1 VESQIRWCLFTDIMA
16 ITGLL
21 LGAIRSE
28 REKALA
34 ALRDSN
40 KALEWQVQQRT
51 LELTQANADLQ
62 AALAE
67 RRRLQLEMNQITE
80 ERQKLVGQE
89 LHDGLGQQLTGIA
102 FMINSLRET
111 LAARSAP
118 EAPVLQQVGGLLGE
132 AMAMLRSLSRGLYPI
147 ALDTGGLAFALQQL
161 AQHTRNFSKIQC
173 TVRYSE
179 DVQITDAAT
188 SLNLYRITQEA
199 VSNALRHAQAG
210 QIDIE
215 LSGSGN
221 HYVLSITDDGAG
233 FRDRSS
239 KIKETLGLRS
249 MQSRAEMI
257 GATIEIRKH
266 PDDGT
271 SIVVTGSLNREGQ
284 DLASRT

>member
-1 VESQIRWCLFTDIMA
+1 MAGEDHFPVALSLFPFAIWGALRFGSLGAATVTLIVSWLAIQGIVQGAGPFVVESGVENQIRWCLFTDIMA

-80 ERQKLVGQE
+80 ERQKMAGQE

-118 EAPVLQQVGGLLGE
+118 EAPVLQQVGGLLR
-132 AMAMLRSLSRGLYPI
+132 RSDGHAPVTVPWTLSHRPGYRRPCIRASATGPTHPEFFQNPVHCPLFRGR
-147 ALDTGGLAFALQQL
+147 ANNRRGHLAKPLS
-161 AQHTRNFSKIQC
+161 H
-173 TVRYSE
+173 Y
-179 DVQITDAAT
+179 
-188 SLNLYRITQEA
+188 
-199 VSNALRHAQAG
+199 
-210 QIDIE
+210 
-215 LSGSGN
+215 SGSCFQCLAPCPSQANRHRTFG
-221 HYVLSITDDGAG
+221 IGQP
-233 FRDRSS
+233 
-239 KIKETLGLRS
+239 LRTVDH
-249 MQSRAEMI
+249 
-257 GATIEIRKH
+257 G
-266 PDDGT
+266 
-271 SIVVTGSLNREGQ
+271 
-284 DLASRT
+284 